1 LYVLDEPSIGLHPRD
16 NGRLLDT
23 LAELRDMGNTILVV
37 GQDEETIRSA
47 DYLVDLGPGGGRFGG
62 EIVSAGS
69 LQDVMN
75 TPNSITGKYLTGELR
90 IDYPKSRREGN
101 GKKLVV
107 KGARHNNPQNLDVEF
122 PLGFII
128 CVTGVSG
135 AAL

>member
-1 LYVLDEPSIGLHPRD
+1 
-16 NGRLLDT
+16 
-23 LAELRDMGNTILVV
+23 MGNTILVV

-90 IDYPKSRREGN
+90 IDYPNLEEKEMGKSSSSKER
-101 GKKLVV
+101 
-107 KGARHNNPQNLDVEF
+107 GATILRIWMSNFRSD
-122 PLGFII
+122 
-128 CVTGVSG
+128 SSY
-135 AAL
+135 A